1 MVEENTTRTNGGKPM
16 NAVLRRTLQLILA
29 ATVMIMAGCSGTTT
43 IESDLALG
51 GHENARLDLHQKTE
65 AIDLVNNRNVPVR
78 IKVLGKRDRVVSNM
92 VLNGHD
98 QVRLDI
104 LTARAVEFE
113 NESDEPALL
122 RWTLRSHDRIAYT
135 MALNP

>member
-1 MVEENTTRTNGGKPM
+1 M

-29 ATVMIMAGCSGTTT
+29 AAVMIMAGCSGTTT
-43 IESDLALG
+43 IESDLALAG
-51 GHENARLDLHQKTE
+51 YENARLDLHQKTE
-65 AIDLVNNRNVPVR
+65 AIDLVNNRSVPVR

-92 VLNGHD
+92 LLNGHD

-113 NESDEPALL
+113 NESDEPALV